1 MRLVFT
7 VHPRDLASIVC
18 LYSSERLSI
27 KEEISLIFYVE
38 WRRLLGDSS
47 SGINSSLRF
56 SIFWVIQSEAAYSAH
71 TVKFHQSKATVWCQ
85 TVTAFPVRNGADTDL
100 IIPPSRR
107 NTSYYSRMKKK
118 NVHLYFISRATNRF
132 SRRAKRQT
140 ERQVGGR
147 QVEETVWK
155 EGRGRGCTKHVWVY
169 ISLKRELLKFSFW
182 RECGLS
188 IGLSALRS
196 LLSRV
201 LPWGFSDPPDVW
213 ISWFKWQGRLRETP
227 TGPALP
233 GFQRPSDPV
242 AVGCQGGD
250 GNVWRRDNLYRT
262 EPRVVRLFD

>member
-1 MRLVFT
+1 MKLLTLHILLNSINPKLQSDARPLPLFLSET
-7 VHPRDLASIVC
+7 APTQISSFHHPDATL
-18 LYSSERLSI
+18 
-27 KEEISLIFYVE
+27 
-38 WRRLLGDSS
+38 
-47 SGINSSLRF
+47 
-56 SIFWVIQSEAAYSAH
+56 H
-71 TVKFHQSKATVWCQ
+71 T
-85 TVTAFPVRNGADTDL
+85 TAGW
-100 IIPPSRR
+100 
-107 NTSYYSRMKKK
+107 KKK

-196 LLSRV
+196 LLSHV

-262 EPRVVRLFD
+262 EPRVVRLFDRLINGKAQREKKKKKNLSAAGSGEKKPSLITRTPGIKAWPALIN